1 MPQYALIRMNHTLL
15 SGLLLAA
22 FSSVAQNALD
32 AQGRRTGPW
41 MAKYP
46 YGQVRYEGQ
55 FDAGVPVGRFTYYHD
70 NGFRSAQMD
79 FRGTTGVCMSEQYDE
94 KGKLMARGRFGSDR
108 ERDSIWT
115 TYAFDGTKL
124 EEASYTAGKLHGS
137 YTMFYPNGKV
147 MERGTYEHGAKVGTW
162 TRFRETAAKERVVN
176 YAAGLL
182 QGTWTEYDEDGRVAV
197 VGTYHNDLRHG
208 KWTYFERGTAVR
220 TEVYRRGILEK
231 PSK

>member
-1 MPQYALIRMNHTLL
+1 
-15 SGLLLAA
+15 
-22 FSSVAQNALD
+22 
-32 AQGRRTGPW
+32 

-115 TYAFDGTKL
+115 TFAFDGTKL

-137 YTMFYPNGKV
+137 YTMFYPNGTV
-147 MERGTYEHGAKVGTW
+147 MERGTYEHGTKVGTW

>member
-1 MPQYALIRMNHTLL
+1 MPQYSLIRMNHTLL

-115 TYAFDGTKL
+115 TFAFDGTKL

-137 YTMFYPNGKV
+137 YTMFYPNGTV
-147 MERGTYEHGAKVGTW
+147 MERGTYEHGTKVGTW

>member
-1 MPQYALIRMNHTLL
+1 MPQCALINMNHILL
-15 SGLLLAA
+15 VGLLLGAL
-22 FSSVAQNALD
+22 SSSAQNALD

-41 MAKYP
+41 TAKYP
-46 YGQVRYEGQ
+46 NGQVRYEGQ

-79 FRGTTGVCMSEQYDE
+79 FRGTTGVCLSEQYDE

-108 ERDSIWT
+108 ERDSIWI

-124 EEASYTAGKLHGS
+124 EEATYAAGKLHGS
-137 YTMFYPNGKV
+137 YTMFYPNGKL
-147 MERGTYEHGAKVGTW
+147 MERGTYDAGVKVGTW
-162 TRFRETAAKERVVN
+162 TRFRETGAKERLAN
-176 YAAGLL
+176 FAAGLL

-197 VGTYHNDLRHG
+197 VGTYLNDLRHG

-220 TEVYRRGILEK
+220 TEMYRRGILEK
-231 PSK
+231 PGT